1 MSRRYLDIAVHP
13 EEDEEVVG
21 LGELL
26 VHVADEEDAA
36 LAAAAPGVLPQ
47 RGLGDGLGLHL
58 GRAGSNTTCNI
69 HVLIKMRNQREL
81 IGLLVLQ

>member
-13 EEDEEVVG
+13 EQDEEVVG

-36 LAAAAPGVLPQ
+36 LAAAAPGVFPQ
-47 RGLGDGLGLHL
+47 RGLGDGLGLNL
-58 GRAGSNTTCNI
+58 GRASSNTTCNI
-69 HVLIKMRNQREL
+69 QFSSRCEVN
-81 IGLLVLQ
+81 GNVFDCC